1 MIPDWMDKRT
11 AQSMLS
17 MMGPAK
23 YAEMVATNAKPTDF
37 QRELKAAG
45 ITETDPRYQSLTQA
59 KLNKDTYIPAQEVSA
74 TADLI
79 DPITHEVMRK
89 GAAPAQASHVEW
101 KDVGDKLMPVDS
113 ITGQAVPGLQPMAK
127 KDTPAGARVSFSGQ
141 RSDLLAAL
149 ASKGVSLP
157 AGLRSQSQM
166 AATIDGL
173 LAKYPQNTPDEIA
186 DRIATGQIDFGAAK
200 KETQISAGQAGKVA
214 VAVNELSTFGDQVLE
229 ASKAVPRG
237 SFIPLNKLMQMTD
250 AQISDP
256 ALINYKVKMQSLN
269 NAYDTLAARG
279 GTDADKRAHIMRCST
294 RPPRRRAWTHSSRRS
309 KTKAAPRKRPPTR
322 RRRRTSTARAKV
334 RQSPSPTQNAQG
346 WVCTPTPKATKR
358 TCRRTVSS
366 SKRCASGLRSQH
378 RSACPE
384 PTPPAAGG
392 FDLSTAMPEGVD
404 PMAVHLQRLAQL
416 EADIKNAQKRKPR
429 PCGQCVGSHEE
440 LPERIRRH
448 GVVARLRH
456 RIDATRWRWRP
467 AHRAPRLHSRHGRRW
482 RSQRRASAARAHLG
496 ASFGCG

>member
-1 MIPDWMDKRT
+1 MATTSDIPAPYLDPSLQADYAAALKKQQIAQSLQEAFQRSNQNNPQWNGMALIPRRGLAQNVASLVTALGAGKYKREADKANEDYMQKYNAPEQVAQPASAAAPGVLPADQGPPIAAPAPAQNKMIPDWMDKRT

-79 DPITHEVMRK
+79 DPITHEVLRK

-101 KDVGDKLMPVDS
+101 KDVGDKLVPVDS
-113 ITGQAVPGLQPMAK
+113 ITGKAVEGLQPLAK
-127 KDTPAGARVSFSGQ
+127 KDTPAGSRVSFSGN
-141 RSDLLAAL
+141 RSELLAAL

-186 DRIATGQIDFGAAK
+186 DKIATGQVDFGAAK
-200 KETQISAGQAGKVA
+200 KETQIAAGQAGKVA
-214 VAVNELSTFGDQVLE
+214 VAVNELSTFGDQVAD

-237 SFIPLNKLMQMTD
+237 SFIPFNKLMQMTD

-256 ALINYKVKMQSLN
+256 ALINFKVKMQSLN

-279 GTDADKRAHIMRCST
+279 GTDADKRAHIAALFNTATSQEGVDALVKALKDEG
-294 RPPRRRAWTHSSRRS
+294 RAA
-309 KTKAAPRKRPPTR
+309 KEAAD
-322 RRRRTSTARAKV
+322 
-334 RQSPSPTQNAQG
+334 
-346 WVCTPTPKATKR
+346 KATKTDKYGPR
-358 TCRRTVSS
+358 DGETT
-366 SKRCASGLRSQH
+366 A
-378 RSACPE
+378 AAPP
-384 PTPPAAGG
+384 PTKVIGG
-392 FDLSTAMPEGVD
+392 KTYVKLPDGW
-404 PMAVHLQRLAQL
+404 
-416 EADIKNAQKRKPR
+416 
-429 PCGQCVGSHEE
+429 HE
-440 LPERIRRH
+440 
-448 GVVARLRH
+448 
-456 RIDATRWRWRP
+456 
-467 AHRAPRLHSRHGRRW
+467 
-482 RSQRRASAARAHLG
+482 Q
-496 ASFGCG
+496 

>member
-1 MIPDWMDKRT
+1 MQPQAMHRQGPMATTSDLPSPFLDPSLQTDYAAALKKQQIAQSLQEAFQRSNQNNPQWNGMALIPRRGLAQNVASLVTALGAGKYKREADKASEDYMQKYNAPEQVAQPAPAAPGVLPADQGPPIAPPAPAQNKMIPDWMDKRT

-79 DPITHEVMRK
+79 DPITHEVLRK

-127 KDTPAGARVSFSGQ
+127 KDTPAGARTSFAGS
-141 RSDLLAAL
+141 RAELLAAL
-149 ASKGVSLP
+149 AARGVSLP
-157 AGLRSQSQM
+157 AGLRSQAQM
-166 AATIDGL
+166 GATLDGL
-173 LAKYPQNTPDEIA
+173 TAKFAQNTPDEIA
-186 DRIATGQIDFGAAK
+186 DKIATGQIDFGAAK

-229 ASKAVPRG
+229 ASKAIPRG

-269 NAYDTLAARG
+269 NAYDQLAARG
-279 GTDADKRAHIMRCST
+279 GTDADKRAHVHALFNTATSQEGVDALVKALKDEG
-294 RPPRRRAWTHSSRRS
+294 RAA
-309 KTKAAPRKRPPTR
+309 KEAAD
-322 RRRRTSTARAKV
+322 
-334 RQSPSPTQNAQG
+334 
-346 WVCTPTPKATKR
+346 KATKTDKYGPR
-358 TCRRTVSS
+358 DGETT
-366 SKRCASGLRSQH
+366 A
-378 RSACPE
+378 AAPP
-384 PTPPAAGG
+384 PTKVIGG
-392 FDLSTAMPEGVD
+392 KTYVKLPDGW
-404 PMAVHLQRLAQL
+404 
-416 EADIKNAQKRKPR
+416 
-429 PCGQCVGSHEE
+429 HE
-440 LPERIRRH
+440 
-448 GVVARLRH
+448 
-456 RIDATRWRWRP
+456 
-467 AHRAPRLHSRHGRRW
+467 
-482 RSQRRASAARAHLG
+482 Q
-496 ASFGCG
+496 

>member
-1 MIPDWMDKRT
+1 MATSSDLPSPFLDPSLQADYAAALKKQQIAQSLQEAFQRSNQNNPQWNGMALIPRRGLAQNVASLVTALGAGKYKREADKANADYMQKYNAPEPVAQTAAPAAPGVLRADQGPPIAAPAPAQNKMIPEGMDHRT
-11 AQSMLS
+11 AQMLVS
-17 MMGPAK
+17 TLGPAEYTK
-23 YAEMVATNAKPTDF
+23 QFLAPNFKLSDF
-37 QRELKAAG
+37 DKDLRSAGLQPGTPEYTKA
-45 ITETDPRYQSLTQA
+45 LQA
-59 KLNKDTYIPAQEVSA
+59 KVAKDTYLPAQEVSA

-79 DPITHEVMRK
+79 DPITHEVIRK

-279 GTDADKRAHIMRCST
+279 GTDADKRAHVHALFNTATSQEGVDALVKALKDEG
-294 RPPRRRAWTHSSRRS
+294 RAAKEAADKAT
-309 KTKAAPRKRPPTR
+309 KTDKYGQREGEAVP
-322 RRRRTSTARAKV
+322 V
-334 RQSPSPTQNAQG
+334 PTQNAQG
-346 WVCTPTPKATKR
+346 WTLHTDAKGNKAY
-358 TCRRTVSS
+358 VSPDG
-366 SKRCASGLRSQH
+366 KQ
-378 RSACPE
+378 
-384 PTPPAAGG
+384 
-392 FDLSTAMPEGVD
+392 F
-404 PMAVHLQRLAQL
+404 
-416 EADIKNAQKRKPR
+416 
-429 PCGQCVGSHEE
+429 EE
-440 LPERIRRH
+440 VR
-448 GVVARLRH
+448 
-456 RIDATRWRWRP
+456 
-467 AHRAPRLHSRHGRRW
+467 
-482 RSQRRASAARAHLG
+482 
-496 ASFGCG
+496 

>member
-1 MIPDWMDKRT
+1 MATTSDIPAPYLDPSLQADYAAALKKQQIAQSLQEAFQRSNQNNPQWNGMALIPRRGLAQNVASLVTALGAGKYKREADKANEDYMQKYNAPEQVAQPAPAAPGVLPADQGPPIAAPAPAQNKMIPDWMDKRT

-79 DPITHEVMRK
+79 DPITHEVLRK

-127 KDTPAGARVSFSGQ
+127 KDTPAGARTSFAGS
-141 RSDLLAAL
+141 RAELLAAL
-149 ASKGVSLP
+149 AARGVSLP
-157 AGLRSQSQM
+157 AGLRSQAQM
-166 AATIDGL
+166 GATLDGL
-173 LAKYPQNTPDEIA
+173 TAKFAQNTPDEIA
-186 DRIATGQIDFGAAK
+186 DKIATGQIDFGAAK

-269 NAYDTLAARG
+269 NAYDQLAARG
-279 GTDADKRAHIMRCST
+279 GTDADKRAHVHALFNTATSQEGVDSLVKALKDEGRAAKEAADKAT
-294 RPPRRRAWTHSSRRS
+294 KTDKYGPRDGE
-309 KTKAAPRKRPPTR
+309 APAPI
-322 RRRRTSTARAKV
+322 
-334 RQSPSPTQNAQG
+334 PTQNAKG
-346 WVCTPTPKATKR
+346 WSLHTDAKGNKAY
-358 TCRRTVSS
+358 VSPD
-366 SKRCASGLRSQH
+366 GNQF
-378 RSACPE
+378 E
-384 PTPPAAGG
+384 
-392 FDLSTAMPEGVD
+392 E
-404 PMAVHLQRLAQL
+404 VH
-416 EADIKNAQKRKPR
+416 
-429 PCGQCVGSHEE
+429 
-440 LPERIRRH
+440 
-448 GVVARLRH
+448 
-456 RIDATRWRWRP
+456 
-467 AHRAPRLHSRHGRRW
+467 
-482 RSQRRASAARAHLG
+482 
-496 ASFGCG
+496 